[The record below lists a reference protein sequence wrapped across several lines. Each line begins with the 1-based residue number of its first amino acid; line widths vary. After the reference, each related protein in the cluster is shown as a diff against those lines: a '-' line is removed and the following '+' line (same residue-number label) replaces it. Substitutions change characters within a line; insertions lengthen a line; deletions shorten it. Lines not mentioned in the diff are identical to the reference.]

1 MVNLFLDFAP
11 REIKAA
17 LCFKRM
23 NTLWRPFGG
32 KDGCKEKDWGN
43 GGFGFVSF
51 YEILKICSLTEVR
64 LVFICWGGFWGAVF
78 CSGKSPTVVRVLVC
92 DQDAAVKCTSSD
104 PSGVTAKDQKV
115 AMSLNRK
122 WDCSDNQGSGPFP
135 GILEPHKFPGSM
147 LILKVIASIM
157 TRTGPILPNLP
168 ISI

>member
-1 MVNLFLDFAP
+1 M
-11 REIKAA
+11 
-17 LCFKRM
+17 
-23 NTLWRPFGG
+23 
-32 KDGCKEKDWGN
+32 
-43 GGFGFVSF
+43 
-51 YEILKICSLTEVR
+51 
-64 LVFICWGGFWGAVF
+64 FICWEDSGEQFSAVERA
-78 CSGKSPTVVRVLVC
+78 PQWVRVLC
-92 DQDAAVKCTSSD
+92 DCAQLSRGHCD